1 MKRLFIFGLILISIV
16 ISHTNFAEAS
26 DRRAAFIR
34 NDGLWLKEGEL
45 ERKLVES
52 SSLTHPTFS
61 SNGTYISYKARK
73 GKELWV
79 YNRVTRLN
87 RKVFDGDVSLTRWS
101 PTESKLA
108 WKSGGVLNLIDLTR
122 PASSFQ
128 NVILGTGNYSWTP
141 DGRGFVVS
149 SSANLEP
156 DGWSSVRLFYV
167 PLNANGDLK
176 KVQNITT
183 LPEMSETFFAI
194 GTTEFKW
201 GMDDQWFAFI
211 ACPTASMS
219 ADSNTLMVVSLDGSK
234 TRMIGNMLDQP
245 NWFNWSPN
253 TKQLGYIKGIGR
265 LASENKRLTV
275 WNPKSGKE
283 INLSYTGY
291 ADGDFTWLN
300 DKNII
305 VSRQIE
311 WGYGVPQEK
320 RAKPFLVSVKIKDG
334 SGKRLTNP
342 GRGEADVFPKT
353 LPGEQLT
360 WIRTKTHSAKVMV
373 KEGLDAPETLW
384 INNLRTPQDCS
395 GWSCML
401 DIYEAR

>member
-1 MKRLFIFGLILISIV
+1 MKRFLLFGLIFISMM
-16 ISHTNFAEAS
+16 ISQSNFAEAS

-34 NDGLWLKEGEL
+34 YDGLWLKEGEL
-45 ERKLVES
+45 ERKLVEGPD
-52 SSLTHPTFS
+52 LTHPKFS
-61 SNGTYISYKARK
+61 SNGTYISYVARK

-79 YNRVTRLN
+79 YNRVTRLK
-87 RKVFDGDVSLTRWS
+87 RKVFDGDVSLERWS
-101 PTESKLA
+101 PTESKLS
-108 WKSGGVLNLIDLTR
+108 WKSGSVLNVIDLTR

-156 DGWSSVRLFYV
+156 DGWSPVQLFYV
-167 PLNANGDLK
+167 PENANGDLK

-183 LPEMSETFFAI
+183 LPKMSDTFFAI

-211 ACPTASMS
+211 ACPTASLS
-219 ADSNTLMVVSLDGSK
+219 ADSNTLMVVALDGSK
-234 TRMIGNMLDQP
+234 SHIIGNMLDQP

-265 LASENKRLTV
+265 LTSENKRLTV
-275 WNPKSGKE
+275 WNPKSGNE
-283 INLSYTGY
+283 INLGYTGY

-300 DKNII
+300 DRNII

-311 WGYGVPQEK
+311 WGYGVPLEK
-320 RAKPFLVSVKIKDG
+320 RAKPFLVSVKVKDG
-334 SGKRLTNP
+334 SAKRLTNP
-342 GRGEADVFPKT
+342 ARGEADVYPKT

-360 WIRTKTHSAKVMV
+360 WIRTNTQSAKVMV
-373 KEGLDAPETLW
+373 KEGSDAPERLW

>member
-1 MKRLFIFGLILISIV
+1 MKRFLLFGLIFISMM
-16 ISHTNFAEAS
+16 ISQSNFAEAS

-34 NDGLWLKEGEL
+34 SDGLWLKEGEL
-45 ERKLVES
+45 ERKLVEGS
-52 SSLTHPTFS
+52 DIAYPKFS
-61 SNGTYISYKARK
+61 SNGTYISYVARK
-73 GKELWV
+73 GKELRV
-79 YNRVTRLN
+79 YNRVTRLK
-87 RKVFDGDVSLTRWS
+87 RRVFDGDVSLARWS

-108 WKSGGVLNLIDLTR
+108 WKSGDVLNVIDLTR

-128 NVILGTGNYSWTP
+128 NVILGTGNYSWAP

-156 DGWSSVRLFYV
+156 DGWSPVRLFYV
-167 PLNANGDLK
+167 PVNANGDLN

-183 LPEMSETFFAI
+183 LPKMSETFFAI

-219 ADSNTLMVVSLDGSK
+219 ADSNTLMVVSLDGSR
-234 TRMIGNMLDQP
+234 TRNIGNMLDQP
-245 NWFNWSPN
+245 NWFYWSPN
-253 TKQLGYIKGIGR
+253 TKQLGFIKGIGR
-265 LASENKRLTV
+265 LTSENKRLTV
-275 WNPKSGKE
+275 WNPKNGNE
-283 INLSYTGY
+283 INLGYTGY

-311 WGYGVPQEK
+311 WGYGIPQEK

-334 SGKRLTNP
+334 SAKRLTNP
-342 GRGEADVFPKT
+342 ASGEADVYPKT
-353 LPGEQLT
+353 IPEEGLT
-360 WIRTKTHSAKVMV
+360 WIRTNGQSAKVMV
-373 KEGLDAPETLW
+373 KERLDAPETLW
-384 INNLRTPQDCS
+384 INNLQTPKACS
-395 GWSCML
+395 GWSCTI

>member
-1 MKRLFIFGLILISIV
+1 MKRLLIFGLILISIV
-16 ISHTNFAEAS
+16 ISHTNFVEAS

-45 ERKLVES
+45 ERKLVEG

-61 SNGTYISYKARK
+61 SNGTYISYIARE
-73 GKELWV
+73 KELWV
-79 YNRVTRLN
+79 YNRVTRLK

-108 WKSGGVLNLIDLTR
+108 WKSGGVLNVIDLTR

-128 NVILGTGNYSWTP
+128 NVTLGTGNFSWAP

-156 DGWSSVRLFYV
+156 DGWSPVRLFYV
-167 PLNANGDLK
+167 PVNANGDLK

-183 LPEMSETFFAI
+183 LPKMSETFFAI

-234 TRMIGNMLDQP
+234 TRRIGNMLDQP

-265 LASENKRLTV
+265 LTSENKRLTV
-275 WNPKSGKE
+275 WIPKSGKE

-291 ADGDFTWLN
+291 ADNDFTWLN
-300 DKNII
+300 DEKII

-334 SGKRLTNP
+334 SAKRLTNP
-342 GRGEADVFPKT
+342 ARGEADVYPKT

-360 WIRTKTHSAKVMV
+360 WIR
-373 KEGLDAPETLW
+373 
-384 INNLRTPQDCS
+384 
-395 GWSCML
+395 
-401 DIYEAR
+401 

>member
-1 MKRLFIFGLILISIV
+1 MKRFLLFGLIFISMI
-16 ISHTNFAEAS
+16 ISHSNFAEAS

-34 NDGLWLKEGEL
+34 NDGLWLKEGEI
-45 ERKLVES
+45 ERKLVEGS
-52 SSLTHPTFS
+52 NLSHPTFS
-61 SNGTYISYKARK
+61 SNGTYISYIARK

-79 YNRVTRLN
+79 YNRVTRLK
-87 RKVFDGDVSLTRWS
+87 RKVFDGDLSLTRWS

-108 WKSGGVLNLIDLTR
+108 WKSGGVLNVIDLSR
-122 PASSFQ
+122 PASSFK
-128 NVILGTGNYSWTP
+128 NVILGTGNYSWAP

-156 DGWSSVRLFYV
+156 DGWSPVRLFYV
-167 PLNANGDLK
+167 PVNANGELN

-183 LPEMSETFFAI
+183 LPKMSETFFAI

-219 ADSNTLMVVSLDGSK
+219 ADSNTLMVVSLDGSR

-245 NWFNWSPN
+245 NWFQWSPN
-253 TKQLGYIKGIGR
+253 TKQLGFIKGIGR
-265 LASENKRLTV
+265 LTSENKRLTV

-300 DKNII
+300 DENII

-320 RAKPFLVSVKIKDG
+320 RAKPFLVSVRIKDG
-334 SGKRLTNP
+334 SAKRLTNP
-342 GRGEADVFPKT
+342 ARGETDVYPKT

-360 WIRTKTHSAKVMV
+360 WIRTNSQSAKVMV
-373 KEGLDAPETLW
+373 KEALDAPETLW
-384 INNLRTPQDCS
+384 INNLHTPENCS
-395 GWSCML
+395 RWSCML

>member
-1 MKRLFIFGLILISIV
+1 MKRLFICGLIFICIF

-34 NDGLWLKEGEL
+34 SDGLWLKEGEL

-52 SSLTHPTFS
+52 SGLTHPTFS
-61 SNGTYISYKARK
+61 SNGTYISYIAHR

-79 YNRVTRLN
+79 YNCVTRLK

-108 WKSGGVLNLIDLTR
+108 WKSGGVLNVIDLTR

-156 DGWSSVRLFYV
+156 DGWSPVRLFYV

-183 LPEMSETFFAI
+183 LPKMSDTFFAI

-265 LASENKRLTV
+265 LTSENKRLTV

-300 DKNII
+300 DRNII

-320 RAKPFLVSVKIKDG
+320 RAKPFLVSVKIDDG

-342 GRGEADVFPKT
+342 GRGEADVYPKT

-360 WIRTKTHSAKVMV
+360 WIRTNTQSAKVMV

-384 INNLRTPQDCS
+384 INNLRTPQNCS